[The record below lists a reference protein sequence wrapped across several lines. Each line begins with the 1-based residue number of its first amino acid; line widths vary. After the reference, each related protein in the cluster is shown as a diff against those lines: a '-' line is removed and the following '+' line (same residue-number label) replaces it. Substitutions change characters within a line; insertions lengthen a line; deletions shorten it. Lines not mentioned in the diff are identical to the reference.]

1 MIGLIGVSNWI
12 RGRDGLA
19 ESRAELDKALA
30 IARATED
37 VKNVV
42 NYMRVQAP
50 KSRSTFAAPLRV
62 RSFQIESI

>member
-19 ESRAELDKALA
+19 ESQAELDKALA
-30 IARATED
+30 IARATGD

-50 KSRSTFAAPLRV
+50 KS
-62 RSFQIESI
+62 